1 MQPPRVRIPLPA
13 RQRWPALAAVALVAL
28 ALVLRLQG
36 LDWDGG
42 HLLHP
47 DERSIYLRAEQMYD
61 TLTDAPNWRGD
72 ANRDF
77 PADTPGWPSPATFL
91 DPDAS
96 PLNPHWFPLGSVLIY
111 VLVGVRFV
119 LEALMD
125 QVRLQDLAT
134 AGRALAACADAGTVG
149 LLFLLGRRL
158 FGTRAG
164 LLAAGLGALSVGAIQ
179 LAHVYRPEPFVVPLA
194 LGLFWWLLSLSERGG
209 RREHLMVG
217 LFVGLSFAL
226 RGSSLPLLA
235 PVALVY
241 AALVAREP
249 ARWARVVGE
258 GVRAGAVA
266 LGVFAL
272 LQPYA
277 LLDLDKYLGDLGWEA
292 MIARTAGLVPYTL
305 QYVGTPRWGSYEVSQ
320 SAVWALGLPLGI
332 VAWGGLAASVV
343 AGLRRPR
350 LREWVV
356 LAWVLAVLVTIVPT
370 FEVKFLRYVAPVLPV
385 LVLLGARWLLIAHAW
400 ARARWPVLG
409 RAVAGLGVFV
419 VASTALYALAFT
431 AAYATPHPAVQAST
445 WLREQVDAGALILTD
460 NHWDE
465 GIPGLWGYRVEQLPA
480 YESDTAAKTARYAG
494 LLAEAEV
501 LVAYSNRPWGSISRV
516 PERYPVTAGYYHALF
531 EGRLGYTLEAAFARY
546 PALAGVAFTHDPF
559 TRAGVAAPASL
570 PGLDPPV
577 ALRLGWADEN
587 VTNYDRPLVLVW
599 RNTGRL
605 SAAQVTDVL
614 SAGAVAVR
622 EPLQM
627 SEDAWARQQASGSWD
642 ALFSPGGL
650 NGAAPWLLWLLV
662 VELAGLAALPL
673 ALWLA
678 RPVPGLGPFI
688 ARPLGLLG
696 AAWVAWWGA
705 SAGVWDFGRGS
716 VLAGMVLMGALSAA
730 LVWPRRARLRALVR
744 AHVRAVAWA
753 GALFLGVFVLFALI
767 RAANPDLWHPWRGGE
782 KPMDLAYLTAVM
794 RSVRFPAYDPWYA
807 GGQLN
812 YYYFGFVLV
821 GSVARVAGTVPAVA
835 YNLGVATLA
844 ALTLTGAFGVGMGL
858 SNAWRVRARLV
869 VGARSTL
876 AAGALAALLVGVV
889 GNLDGVAQ
897 LAQGL
902 GRVINGQ
909 AFGGYDY
916 WRSSRLMPG
925 EWAINEFPFWTFLF
939 GDLHAHLMALPVQVL
954 TVGLAS
960 AVALSAGGSW
970 RALAP
975 RVAALAVA
983 VGSLAAIN
991 TWDVPAY
998 GLLALGAV
1006 AVAVALGHRGP
1017 VRPMTAVRWGAWL
1030 AGLWALGY
1038 LAWAPFHLHYE
1049 TPSGGAE
1056 PSAWRTVTW
1065 QYVAI
1070 HAVVAFG
1077 ALSWLAAVSWR
1088 TEVRRRVL
1096 TRLAA
1101 RRAAAGGM
1109 GAVLVL
1115 VTLWV
1120 AAPPLREWTTFGLLA
1135 LALGAVLAQVG
1146 LWAARRPTEPEAP
1159 VRLLVLG
1166 MLALAMGIGAG
1177 VDLVRVTPDIDRMNT
1192 LFKLG
1197 LNAWVLYGLVGGV
1210 GLWHLWATG
1219 ALRRRSGP
1227 VGSLR
1232 NAWVVLALVLAG
1244 AGLVYPAWGTLARVD
1259 DRFDTTVG
1267 LTLDGEAYLRT
1278 AVYGDPGPAD
1288 TQDDDVRYPLAH
1300 DAEALA
1306 FLREHAEGTPV
1317 VLEAA
1322 YRHGYRWYP
1331 RVAAYTGLPVVV
1343 GWEWHQLQQRG
1354 DGGNLTRF
1362 VRSRLTDVETAYR
1375 TPAEESLR
1383 TVLAR
1388 YGVDYIYLGPT
1399 ERAYF
1404 PGAGIAKFEALVGRG
1419 LEVFFT
1425 NGQVTIYR
1433 VEQAWRE
1440 ESDDV

>member
-1 MQPPRVRIPLPA
+1 MQPNRARLPLPP
-13 RQRWPALAAVALVAL
+13 RQRWPALAAL
-28 ALVLRLQG
+28 ALVLLALALRLPG

-42 HLLHP
+42 HFFHP
-47 DERSIYLRAEQMYD
+47 DERSIYLRAQQMYD
-61 TLTDAPNWRGD
+61 TLTDAPNWRAA

-77 PADTPGWPSPATFL
+77 PLDTPGWPSPATFL

-111 VLVGVRFV
+111 VLVAVRFV
-119 LEALMD
+119 LEAFMD

-134 AGRALAACADAGTVG
+134 AGRTLAALADAGTVG
-149 LLFLLGRRL
+149 LLFALGRRL
-158 FGTRAG
+158 FGARAG

-179 LAHVYRPEPFVVPLA
+179 LAHVYRPEAFVVPLA
-194 LGLFWWLLSLSERGG
+194 LGLFWWLISLAERGG

-241 AALVAREP
+241 ATLVVRAPR
-249 ARWARVVGE
+249 RWGRVVGE
-258 GVRAGAVA
+258 GLRAAGVA

-305 QYVGTPRWGSYEVSQ
+305 QYVGTPRWGGYEVSQ
-320 SAVWALGLPLGI
+320 SALWSLGLPLGI

-350 LREWVV
+350 LREWVL
-356 LAWVLAVLVTIVPT
+356 LAWVLAVLLTIVPT
-370 FEVKFLRYVAPVLPV
+370 FEVKFLRYVSPLLPV
-385 LVLLGARWLLIAHAW
+385 LVLLGARWLLAAHAL

-409 RAVAGLGVFV
+409 RAVGGLGVLV
-419 VASTALYALAFT
+419 VAATAFYALAFV

-445 WLREQVDAGALILTD
+445 WLREQVSPGALILTD

-465 GIPGLWGYRVEQLPA
+465 GIPDLWGYRVEQLPA

-494 LLAEAEV
+494 LLAEANV
-501 LVAYSNRPWGSISRV
+501 IVAYSNRPWGSIARV
-516 PERYPVTAGYYHALF
+516 PERYPVTAAYYRALF
-531 EGRLGYTLEAAFARY
+531 DGRLGYTLEAAFARY

-570 PGLDPPV
+570 PGLDPPI

-599 RNTGRL
+599 RNTGHL
-605 SAAQVTDVL
+605 SAQEVASILNTG
-614 SAGAVAVR
+614 AGTVA
-622 EPLQM
+622 EPLLL
-627 SEDAWARQQASGSWD
+627 SGAAWERQQASGSWD
-642 ALFSPGGL
+642 ALFAPGGL
-650 NGAAPWLLWLLV
+650 NGVAPWLAWLLV
-662 VELAGLAALPL
+662 VELVGLAALPL
-673 ALWLA
+673 ALWLT

-688 ARPLGLLG
+688 ARPLGLLV
-696 AAWVAWWGA
+696 ASWVAWWGA
-705 SAGVWDFGRGS
+705 SVGVWDFGRGS
-716 VLAGMVLMGALSAA
+716 VLTGVLALAA
-730 LVWPRRARLRALVR
+730 VSVGVVWPRRARWREVAR
-744 AHVRAVAWA
+744 PHARSVAWA
-753 GALFLGVFVLFALI
+753 AALSLGVFALFALI

-821 GSVARVAGTVPAVA
+821 GAVARVAGTVPTLA
-835 YNLGVATLA
+835 YNLGLATLA
-844 ALTLTGAFGVGMGL
+844 SFTLTGAFGVGMGL
-858 SNAWRVRARLV
+858 AGAWRVRAGLR

-876 AAGALAALLVGVV
+876 IAGALAALLVGVM

-902 GRVINGQ
+902 GRVVNGQ
-909 AFGGYDY
+909 PFGGYDF

-954 TVGLAS
+954 VVGLTATL
-960 AVALSAGGSW
+960 ALSAGGSW

-975 RVAALAVA
+975 RVGALAVL

-998 GLLALGAV
+998 GLLSLGAV
-1006 AVAVALGHRGP
+1006 GVAVALHHRGP
-1017 VRPMTAVRWGAWL
+1017 VRPITAVRWGAWL
-1030 AGLWALGY
+1030 VGFWALGY
-1038 LAWAPFHLHYE
+1038 LAWAPFHLHYDA
-1049 TPSGGAE
+1049 PSGGVE
-1056 PSAWRTVTW
+1056 PGRWRTVAW
-1065 QYVAI
+1065 QYLAI

-1088 TEVRRRVL
+1088 TEVRRRVF

-1101 RRAAAGGM
+1101 RRAAAAGV
-1109 GAVLVL
+1109 GAVLVA
-1115 VTLWV
+1115 VALWV
-1120 AAPPLREWTTFGLLA
+1120 AAPPLREWTTFTLLA
-1135 LALGAVLAQVG
+1135 LVLAATLAQGV
-1146 LWAARRPTEPEAP
+1146 LWAARRRREPEAP

-1166 MLALAMGIGAG
+1166 MAALAVVIGAG

-1197 LNAWVLYGLVGGV
+1197 LNAWMLYALAGGV

-1219 ALRRRSGP
+1219 ALRRRAGP
-1227 VGSLR
+1227 LGPLR
-1232 NAWVVLALVLAG
+1232 NAWLVLALVLAC
-1244 AGLVYPAWGTLARVD
+1244 AGLVYPVMGTLARVD
-1259 DRFDTTVG
+1259 DRFDTGVG

-1288 TQDDDVRYPLAH
+1288 TQADDVRYPLAD

-1306 FLREHAEGTPV
+1306 YLREHAQGTPV

-1343 GWEWHQLQQRG
+1343 GWEWHQEQQRG
-1354 DGGNLTRF
+1354 DGGRVTRN
-1362 VRSRLTDVETAYR
+1362 VRARLADVEVAFATASDE
-1375 TPAEESLR
+1375 ALR
-1383 TVLAR
+1383 AVLAR

-1404 PGAGIAKFEALVGRG
+1404 PGPGLAKFDALVGKG
-1419 LEVFFT
+1419 LEVFFS
-1425 NGQVTIYR
+1425 NGQVRIYR
-1433 VEQAWRE
+1433 VDNAWRD
-1440 ESDDV
+1440 ESDGV